1 MEQPVWRVTE
11 RVSGDRRHVEHVDG
25 LLERKGLERAIDRR
39 ARMGGGLE
47 QVRPRRRAKGLDEP
61 STSMIRVRRIGGKDL
76 EGPAHVESSLLQGS
90 GQGRLAVGDDVGN
103 VPLSRPVL
111 LNCKRLERP
120 PKVRLVLERTKQGAL
135 DTQVEAEEVA
145 TDAALQGAAAAS
157 VLGVDDVEMNKTTA
171 PALPRQG
178 LQGRKGALRTAKS
191 TRPRVKPVG
200 VIREDRRPPDVALG
214 IDIRIRALGSGAR
227 RMRRR
232 R

>member
-1 MEQPVWRVTE
+1 M
-11 RVSGDRRHVEHVDG
+11 
-25 LLERKGLERAIDRR
+25 
-39 ARMGGGLE
+39 
-47 QVRPRRRAKGLDEP
+47 
-61 STSMIRVRRIGGKDL
+61 
-76 EGPAHVESSLLQGS
+76 
-90 GQGRLAVGDDVGN
+90 
-103 VPLSRPVL
+103 
-111 LNCKRLERP
+111 
-120 PKVRLVLERTKQGAL
+120 LERTKQGAL

-227 RMRRR
+227 RMLRRR
-232 R
+232 